1 MHKGQKCIQI
11 LSDHQKNI
19 PFVENYK
26 ECTICAILREKKH
39 FGAYVDFLKVL
50 LNFFSGARLV
60 ALLKGLF
67 IPVWRQIHRSKI
79 QPVTSWQ
86 LTNSRATGF
95 CHEVI

>member
-1 MHKGQKCIQI
+1 MRQI
-11 LSDHQKNI
+11 SLAAYGTCVDPI
-19 PFVENYK
+19 M
-26 ECTICAILREKKH
+26 EK
-39 FGAYVDFLKVL
+39 VDFLKVL
-50 LNFFSGARLV
+50 LNFFSGAQLV